1 MNREKLQKY
10 LNQLEARRYI
20 TDNTDIA
27 ESLYEHGEV
36 IEKVN
41 NKITVRFNEHIYT
54 VHLNGYASAG
64 TKITKFQ

>member
-1 MNREKLQKY
+1 MKREKLQKQ
-10 LNQLEARRYI
+10 LNQLEAVQSI

-54 VHLNGYASAG
+54 VHLNSYMSVG
-64 TKITKFQ
+64 TKIKKFQ